1 MMNYRRLSVVV
12 EEAPPRGNASGYTG
26 ADYARDSAAEIEREL
41 ADYLTWPD
49 DANSTANEAT
59 ARRMAEQKIEEYRR
73 SIGSEYLKIV
83 VETFTLDD

>member
-12 EEAPPRGNASGYTG
+12 EAPPRGNASGYTG

-83 VETFTLDD
+83 VETFPLDD